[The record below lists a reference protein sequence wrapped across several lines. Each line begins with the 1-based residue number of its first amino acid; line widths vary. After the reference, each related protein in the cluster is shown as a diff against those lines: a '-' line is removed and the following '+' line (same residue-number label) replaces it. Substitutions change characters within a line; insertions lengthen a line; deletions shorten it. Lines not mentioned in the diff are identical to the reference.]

1 MSIGELLLQDS
12 SKYGRSI
19 PMAQDA
25 QDLPANVSR
34 TMSTETAI
42 ETKLLLDHLRL
53 QRRHVLGI
61 LEGLDEGA
69 LRRPVLPSGWTCL
82 GLVRH
87 LAMDVE
93 EFWFRAVTA
102 ADAAAIE
109 ELAATGDNAWK
120 VGGNLSAEEVFAR
133 YRREC
138 ERADAIVEATALDAV
153 PAWWPAAEFGNRPV
167 DSLRETLLHV
177 IAETACH
184 AGHLDVVREL
194 IDGRKWNVMT
204 AD

>member
-1 MSIGELLLQDS
+1 
-12 SKYGRSI
+12 
-19 PMAQDA
+19 
-25 QDLPANVSR
+25 
-34 TMSTETAI
+34 MSTETDT
-42 ETKLLLDHLRL
+42 ETELLLDYLGL

-61 LEGLDEGA
+61 LEGLDESA

-93 EFWFRAVTA
+93 EFWFRAVTG
-102 ADAAAIE
+102 ADATAIE
-109 ELAATGDNAWK
+109 QLAATGDDAWK
-120 VGGNLSAEEVFAR
+120 VEEQLSAEEVFAH

-138 ERADAIVEATALDAV
+138 EQADAIVRATALDAV
-153 PAWWPAAEFGNRPV
+153 PAWWPAEFGKRPV

-177 IAETACH
+177 TVETACH

-204 AD
+204 AG

>member
-1 MSIGELLLQDS
+1 
-12 SKYGRSI
+12 
-19 PMAQDA
+19 
-25 QDLPANVSR
+25 
-34 TMSTETAI
+34 MSTETGT
-42 ETKLLLDHLRL
+42 ETKLLLDSLRI

-120 VGGNLSAEEVFAR
+120 VGEQQSAEEVFAR

-138 ERADAIVEATALDAV
+138 EQADAIVAATALDAV
-153 PAWWPAAEFGNRPV
+153 PAWWPTEFGNRPV

-177 IAETACH
+177 ITETACH
-184 AGHLDVVREL
+184 TGHLDAAREL
-194 IDGRKWNVMT
+194 IDGRRWNVMT

>member
-1 MSIGELLLQDS
+1 MSVD
-12 SKYGRSI
+12 
-19 PMAQDA
+19 
-25 QDLPANVSR
+25 
-34 TMSTETAI
+34 TET
-42 ETKLLLDHLRL
+42 ETRLLLDYLRI

-102 ADAAAIE
+102 ADGEAIE
-109 ELAATGDNAWK
+109 ELAATGDDAWK
-120 VGGNLSAEEVFAR
+120 VGADISAADVFAR
-133 YRREC
+133 YREEC
-138 ERADAIVEATALDAV
+138 DRADAIVEATALAAV
-153 PAWWPAAEFGNRPV
+153 PAWWPAEFGRRPV

-184 AGHLDVVREL
+184 AGHLDAAREL
-194 IDGRKWNVMT
+194 IDGRRWSVMT
-204 AD
+204 AE